1 MSDDPSKEFQE
12 FTSLVDRLLKVPK
25 ARLHEKMAHHR
36 AKVRARTD
44 PTRPGRKP
52 KEKPEEPV
60 KAKTRKRR

>member
-1 MSDDPSKEFQE
+1 MPDNPLKEYHA

-60 KAKTRKRR
+60 KAKARKRR